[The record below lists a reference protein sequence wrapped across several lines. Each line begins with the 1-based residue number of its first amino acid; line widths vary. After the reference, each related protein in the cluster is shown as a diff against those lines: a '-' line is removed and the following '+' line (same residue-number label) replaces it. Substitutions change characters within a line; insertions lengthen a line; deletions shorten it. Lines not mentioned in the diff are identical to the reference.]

1 MAHMDLDTATYEAAE
16 ARLHGRDSV
25 RIGHNTI
32 LHRTAEAGR
41 DHFAIRYYAT
51 DILTM
56 TPDGWTIID
65 TRGWWTATT
74 WSRINALLPGPWAVY
89 SGRGLRHLYYAGQP
103 VARFLDGIAIHFA
116 TGAVGIREDRYRYAV
131 GTIMTPEAVGDAVRE
146 GERKAAERTA
156 KRSAR
161 LAAQHDGEVDIA
173 EVRRIGDKV
182 AEAIEAGRE
191 PLALHT
197 ETFALYTSSPHGRS
211 RAWDCPQCIER
222 RNVATEYRERI
233 LAATHDLAVKYVG
246 VVSPPSMLEVRRL
259 AQTVGEPWSL
269 LIRSGHV
276 GEDYRASARVIGG
289 HLAKVSCPW
298 DCPKRSW

>member
-1 MAHMDLDTATYEAAE
+1 MAHMDLDTTTYEAAE
-16 ARLHGRDSV
+16 RRLHGRDSV
-25 RIGHNTI
+25 RIGHNTV
-32 LHRTAEAGR
+32 LHRASTEAI
-41 DHFAIRYYAT
+41 AVRYHAT
-51 DILTM
+51 DIVTV
-56 TPDGWTIID
+56 TEDGWAILD
-65 TRGWWTATT
+65 TRGWHTVTT
-74 WSRINALLPGPWAVY
+74 WSRINALLP
-89 SGRGLRHLYYAGQP
+89 SGWTVWSKRGLRHLYFGGQP
-103 VARFLDGIAIHFA
+103 VARYLDGIAVNVYS
-116 TGAVGIREDRYRYAV
+116 GAVGIRKDRWTYTV
-131 GTIMTPEAVGDAVRE
+131 GVILSPEAVTEAVAE
-146 GERKAAERTA
+146 GKAAAEARSA
-156 KRSAR
+156 KRDAR

-173 EVRRIGDKV
+173 EVRRFGDRI
-182 AEAIEAGRE
+182 AEAYEAGRE

-298 DCPKRSW
+298 DCPKRVGTSW